1 MHQYDFTDPIT
12 FLALTGLMFLTVV
25 FRYSL
30 VAGIFH
36 VVFYVIDPKGFRSR
50 KIHKA
55 RRDPKQY
62 RKEIF
67 WSTFT
72 SLLFAIAGAL
82 MVVMWQKG
90 YTRIYE
96 EIDAYGWWYLPVSFL
111 IAALIHETYYYWLHR
126 WMHKP
131 KIYRLIHKVH
141 HDSHI
146 TSPWTSFSFHPG
158 EGLLQSLIIPVIILL
173 LPMHYW
179 TVVTLLTFMTLTSA
193 INHSDV
199 EVYPQ
204 GFHKHW
210 LGRWFIGATHHSLHH
225 TQYRFNFG
233 LYFTFWDKWMNTESE
248 KYEGDFEKNTQGV
261 QRLENRR

>member
-1 MHQYDFTDPIT
+1 MHEYDFTEPLT
-12 FLALTGLMFLTVV
+12 FIALTGLMFLTVV
-25 FRYSL
+25 LRYSL

-36 VVFYVIDPKGFRSR
+36 FVFYVIDPKGFRSR
-50 KIHKA
+50 KIHKTA
-55 RRDPKQY
+55 RDPKQY

-96 EIDAYGWWYLPVSFL
+96 DIGAYGWWYLPVSFL
-111 IAALIHETYYYWLHR
+111 IATLIHETYYYWLHR

-158 EGLLQSLIIPVIILL
+158 EGLLQSLIIPVIILI

-199 EVYPQ
+199 EIYPK
-204 GFHKHW
+204 GFYKHW

-233 LYFTFWDKWMNTESE
+233 LYFTFWDKWMKTESD
-248 KYEGDFEKNTQGV
+248 KYVSDFEKHT
-261 QRLENRR
+261 EE

>member
-1 MHQYDFTDPIT
+1 MHKYDFTDPLN
-12 FLALTGLMFLTVV
+12 FLVLTGLIFLTVV

-30 VAGIFH
+30 VAGIFYL
-36 VVFYVIDPKGFRSR
+36 VFYIIDPVDFRSR
-50 KIHKA
+50 KIFPAQKNTA
-55 RRDPKQY
+55 QFRS
-62 RKEIF
+62 EIF

-72 SLLFAIAGAL
+72 SLLFALAGAA
-82 MVVMWQKG
+82 MVLMWQKG
-90 YTRIYE
+90 YTTIYE
-96 EIDAYGWWYLPVSFL
+96 NIEDYAWWWIPISFL

-158 EGLLQSLIIPVIILL
+158 EGVLQSLVIPVIILF

-179 TVVTLLTFMTLTSA
+179 TIVALLTFMTITSA
-193 INHSDV
+193 INHSNV
-199 EVYPQ
+199 EIYPK

-210 LGRWFIGATHHSLHH
+210 LGRWMIGATHHSLHH
-225 TQYRFNFG
+225 TQYRFNYG
-233 LYFTFWDKWMNTESE
+233 LYFTFWDKWMKTESD
-248 KYEGDFEKNTQGV
+248 KYASNFEKFTK
-261 QRLENRR
+261 